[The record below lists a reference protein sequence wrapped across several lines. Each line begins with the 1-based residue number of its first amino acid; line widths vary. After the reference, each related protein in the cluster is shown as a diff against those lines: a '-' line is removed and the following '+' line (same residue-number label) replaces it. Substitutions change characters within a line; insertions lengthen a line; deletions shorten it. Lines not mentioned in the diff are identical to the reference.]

1 MIRIFLALLVS
12 YLLGSLLAGP
22 LLARFLGQDLRS
34 AGSGNPGATN
44 AVRLLGR
51 RAGYVVFLWDA
62 GKGWLAGLPIPLW
75 LAPHDMGWLPPL
87 TVLAALLGHLY
98 PVFSRFRGGKGV
110 ATFLGGTLALA
121 PPLAVLTLF
130 AWAVIF
136 YATGYVVLASTAS
149 AVVFAALS
157 WIWPGTWPRFWI
169 GTCGI
174 LFALILISRHRANFE
189 RLIKGVEHRSTR
201 RLRWRKDSRA

>member
-1 MIRIFLALLVS
+1 MILIFLALLLS

-51 RAGYVVFLWDA
+51 RAGYAVFLWDA
-62 GKGWLAGLPIPLW
+62 GKGWLAGLYIPLW
-75 LAPHDMGWLPPL
+75 FAPHAMGWLPPL
-87 TVLAALLGHLY
+87 TVLAALLGHVY

-121 PPLAVLTLF
+121 PPLALLTLL
-130 AWAVIF
+130 AWAIIF
-136 YATGYVVLASTAS
+136 YATGYVVLASAAS
-149 AVVFAALS
+149 AVGFAVLA
-157 WIWPGTWPRFWI
+157 WIWPGTWPRVMI
-169 GTCGI
+169 GTYGI
-174 LFALILISRHRANFE
+174 LSALILIWRHRANFG
-189 RLIKGVEHRSTR
+189 RLIGGVEHRSTR
-201 RLRWRKDSRA
+201 RWRRRKGSRA

>member
-22 LLARFLGQDLRS
+22 LLARFSGQDLRN

-51 RAGYVVFLWDA
+51 RAGYAVFLWDA
-62 GKGWLAGLPIPLW
+62 GKGWLAGLYIPLW
-75 LAPHDMGWLPPL
+75 LAPHAMGWLPPL
-87 TVLAALLGHLY
+87 TVLAALLGHVY

-121 PPLAVLTLF
+121 PPLALLTLL

-149 AVVFAALS
+149 AVVFAGLA
-157 WIWPGTWPRFWI
+157 WAWPGTWPRLLL
-169 GTCGI
+169 GGYGI
-174 LFALILISRHRANFE
+174 LSVLILLWRHRANFG
-189 RLIKGVEHRSTR
+189 RLIAGKEHRSSR
-201 RLRWRKDSRA
+201 RWKWRKDFRA